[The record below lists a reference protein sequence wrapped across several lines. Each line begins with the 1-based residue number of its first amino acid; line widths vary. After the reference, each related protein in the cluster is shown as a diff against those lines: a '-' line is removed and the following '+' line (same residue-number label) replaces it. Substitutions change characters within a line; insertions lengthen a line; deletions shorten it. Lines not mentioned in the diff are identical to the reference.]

1 MDKKEVLEVCETT
14 KHVAGIAIAVL
25 GGLIIFAEC
34 IAKAIDDTSKD
45 PKK

>member
-1 MDKKEVLEVCETT
+1 MDKKEVLEVCDTT
-14 KHVAGIAIAVL
+14 KHVAGIVIAIA

-34 IAKAIDDTSKD
+34 IAKAIDDTKD